1 MIHVGLGQAEGFDT
15 ERIVTEVIADC
26 RNQLETH
33 VPTGGIVF
41 AGPHIDHALMLEM
54 ILNAFPDVSLTGC
67 TTAGNFSSFHGV
79 SDDAVSLALFSSA
92 NIEFSVGIGNHLSID
107 YQAAVTEALGSARNS
122 MAGDPSLCLMFPHSY
137 GIAFEPVIELL
148 NAELGPK
155 CPIFGGVAG
164 MLWTEPTEILQFCG
178 REVLT
183 DSLPVLLMSGPV
195 EHRFSIANSWRP
207 IGKRTVVGK
216 SEDRTVYSI
225 GDMSAVGF
233 YRYYLGYHEDPAR
246 EFLLAVYEP
255 EGDQYYVCA
264 PIDYHEDESIT
275 FTGPIP
281 EHSEVQLT
289 EALRE
294 DLIRD
299 TVETSKSLCDG
310 LPSKNPALILNFSC
324 GFRKTIL
331 GTDVGQELDAVRNAA
346 PSSLPIMGFFSFG
359 EIAPLIPGGP
369 SKIQGA
375 TLVNLSI
382 GPGSGDRSKQAG
394 AEAPYPSSSLASG
407 TRSYEF
413 IERRLKRSEAYRQ
426 RLEDLKDFT
435 TQMHYQMMDEL
446 DEARQRIVEKEER
459 LRESEEKFRR
469 IVQTAGEGFILMDKS
484 FTIIDANEAYC
495 ALTGYAR
502 DDIVGKPSLDI
513 ILPQERQQVEAIYS
527 GQEEETY
534 KRFEGTI
541 VASDGSPI
549 PVLIHSNPLQSDSG
563 ELIGHM
569 AFFAD
574 LTEQK
579 KALALAG
586 EVQKNLLPQS
596 NPEIPGL
603 DIAGRN
609 ISCEEVGGDYY
620 DFFLQHDRQ
629 DHAFSVAVGDIT
641 GHGVDA
647 ALLMSSARAFLRL
660 HVSKND
666 SLVEI
671 VEEMNR
677 HLAEDVLE
685 TGRFMTLFYLS
696 LNADRKSLEWVR
708 AGHDPAILYD
718 PRSGACEELKGPGVA
733 LGVDS
738 RMKYQSTKK
747 GNLIDGHIIA
757 IGTDGI
763 WDTLNQSG
771 EMFGRERVKQLLRD
785 YAHLSAAN
793 LLNTIFSELEA
804 FRQGR
809 KSEDDITL
817 VIIKLNSP

>member
-1 MIHVGLGQAEGFDT
+1 MIHVGLGQAEGFET
-15 ERIVTEVIADC
+15 ERIVTRVIADC
-26 RNQLETH
+26 RNQLKNH
-33 VPTGGIVF
+33 IPTGGIVF
-41 AGPHIDHALMLEM
+41 AGPHIDHALMLDM
-54 ILNAFPDVSLTGC
+54 ILKAFPDVSLIGC

-79 SDDAVSLALFSSA
+79 SDDAVSLALFSSTT
-92 NIEFSVGIGNHLSID
+92 IEFSVGVGNQLSID
-107 YQAAVTEALGSARNS
+107 YRAAVTEALDSARNS
-122 MAGDPSLCLMFPHSY
+122 LTGDPSLCLMFPHSY
-137 GIAFEPVIELL
+137 GIAFEPVLELL
-148 NAELGPK
+148 NSELGQK

-164 MLWTEPTEILQFCG
+164 LLWTEPTEIMQFCG
-178 REVLT
+178 TEVLT
-183 DSLPVLLMSGPV
+183 DSMPILLMSGPV

-207 IGKRTVVGK
+207 IGKRTVVGR
-216 SEDRTVYSI
+216 SEDRRVYSI
-225 GDMSAVGF
+225 SDMSAVGF
-233 YRYYLGYHEDPAR
+233 YRYYLGYHEDPAM

-255 EGDQYYVCA
+255 GDDQYYVCA
-264 PIDYHEDESIT
+264 PIEYHEDESIT

-299 TVETSKSLCDG
+299 TVETSRSLCDG
-310 LPSKNPALILNFSC
+310 LPSKNPALVLNFSC

-346 PSSLPIMGFFSFG
+346 PSRLPIMGFFSFG
-359 EIAPLIPGGP
+359 EIAPLTPGGP

-375 TLVNLSI
+375 TLVNLAI
-382 GPGSGDRSKQAG
+382 GPGSGESSQQVG
-394 AEAPYPSSSLASG
+394 GEALYSSSSLPPE

-413 IERRLKRSEAYRQ
+413 IERKLKRSESYRQ
-426 RLEDLKDFT
+426 RLEALKDFT

-469 IVQTAGEGFILMDKS
+469 IVQTAGEGFLLMDES
-484 FTIIDANEAYC
+484 FTIIDANDAYC
-495 ALTGYAR
+495 SLTGFSHN
-502 DDIVGKPSLDI
+502 DIVGKPSMDI
-513 ILPQERQQVEAIYS
+513 IPPQERQQVESIYNS
-527 GQEEETY
+527 QRGRTH

-541 VASDGSPI
+541 VASDGSTI
-549 PVLIHSNPLQSDSG
+549 PVLIHSNPLHSDSG

-586 EVQKNLLPQS
+586 EVQKNLLPQG

-620 DFFLQHDRQ
+620 DFFLQHDHQ

-677 HLAEDVLE
+677 HLSEDVLE

-696 LNADRKSLEWVR
+696 INADRKGLEWVR

-718 PRSGACEELKGPGVA
+718 PTSGMCQDLKGPGVA
-733 LGVDS
+733 LGIDS
-738 RMKYQSTKK
+738 QMRYQSSKK

-785 YAHLSAAN
+785 NAHLSAAT
-793 LLNTIFSELEA
+793 LLNTIFSELES
-804 FRQGR
+804 FREGR

-817 VIIKLNSP
+817 VIIKLHSN